1 MKFLLLCV
9 ILTVIKS
16 DEILEFQNSNVEFAA
31 DLYKEI
37 SAKQADNFL
46 VCPLSA
52 QIILSLA
59 TVGSRDSSAEQLSS
73 CLHLPNDPMKI
84 QGIFGKVND
93 KFNVS
98 QPYQFSSANKI
109 YLGDKSAIKNDYR
122 DIAINTFKAG
132 IENVNFDDREQATKI
147 INQWVENKTNNKIKD
162 IIEKISL
169 SPSTY
174 AILVNALYFHGNWI
188 HEFDGNG
195 DYKHEFYVSETE
207 IVSTNFMFQRNN
219 FNYCYNEKL
228 RAEFLELPFVGD
240 DVTMTIALPKSNHGL
255 NELEN
260 HISDVILPQSFQKL
274 DAFISI
280 PKFTMAS
287 TIDLKKI
294 LKVLGVTDPFNTKAN
309 FKGITEAP
317 IYIDEVVQKTFIE
330 INEKGT
336 TAAAATKISFGSIS
350 MPLVT
355 FTADHPFIYYLRHRT
370 TGIVFIG
377 RFSRP

>member
-1 MKFLLLCV
+1 MCM

-16 DEILEFQNSNVEFAA
+16 DEILEFQNSNVQFAA

-37 SAKQADNFL
+37 SARQPANFL

-59 TVGSRDSSAEQLSS
+59 TVGARDSSAQQLSN
-73 CLHLPNDPMKI
+73 CLHLPNDPVKI
-84 QGIFGKVND
+84 QGIFEKVND
-93 KFNVS
+93 KFDVS

-109 YLGDKSAIKNDYR
+109 YLGEKSDIKNDYR
-122 DIAINTFKAG
+122 ELAIKTFKAG
-132 IENVNFDDREQATKI
+132 IQSINFEDREQATKI
-147 INQWVENKTNNKIKD
+147 INQWVESKTSNKIKD
-162 IIEKISL
+162 IIEKNSL
-169 SPSTY
+169 SSSTY

-188 HEFDGNG
+188 HEFGNNG
-195 DYKHEFYVSETE
+195 DYKQEFYVSETE
-207 IVSTNFMFQRNN
+207 NVSVNFMMQRNN

-228 RAEFLELPFVGD
+228 GVELLELPFAGD
-240 DVTMTIALPKSNHGL
+240 DVTMTIALPKDNHGL
-255 NELEN
+255 NELEK

-280 PKFTMAS
+280 PKFTMES

-294 LKVLGVTDPFNTKAN
+294 LKVFGVTDPFKPNAN
-309 FKGITEAP
+309 FKGITDAP

-330 INEKGT
+330 INEKGA
-336 TAAAATKISFGSIS
+336 TAAAATKISFTTVS
-350 MPLVT
+350 MPIVT
-355 FTADHPFIYYLRHRT
+355 FTADHPFMYYLRHRT

-377 RFSRP
+377 RFSKP